1 MCLAIQEEPFR
12 IGYMPIIVREL
23 KVLKKAV
30 PVAISPNSTKIRFNG
45 YDKELSKDLQVKI
58 KYVYSMPSIFSG
70 LSRNNSASVTMF
82 ARFVNYSN
90 VLDTAMYL
98 HVLSIP
104 EVLQTS
110 ERPSKNSL

>member
-1 MCLAIQEEPFR
+1 
-12 IGYMPIIVREL
+12 MPIIVREL
-23 KVLKKAV
+23 KASKKTVA
-30 PVAISPNSTKIRFNG
+30 VAISPNSMKIRFNG
-45 YDKELSKDLQVKI
+45 YGKELSKDRQVKI
-58 KYVYSMPSIFSG
+58 QYVYSMPSIFNG
-70 LSRNNSASVTMF
+70 LSRNNSVSAIMF

-110 ERPSKNSL
+110 ERPSKKSL